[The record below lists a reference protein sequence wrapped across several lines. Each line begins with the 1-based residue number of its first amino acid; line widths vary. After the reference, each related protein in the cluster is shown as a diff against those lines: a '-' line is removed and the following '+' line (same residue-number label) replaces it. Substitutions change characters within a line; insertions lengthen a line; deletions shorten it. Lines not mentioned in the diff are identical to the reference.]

1 VSTSFA
7 RRASSWSPASLA
19 YLIAGIAAV
28 LVLFWQ
34 FGFDELADALSRADG
49 PRLLAAFAVGICIR
63 LGYAWRW
70 RLCARALGI
79 EAPLSRI
86 ITARLAGDA
95 VGTII
100 PGGKIGGDPLRIALL
115 RSPEDKA
122 TSTAASVALDR
133 VMEWIG
139 NTCCAIAGVTI
150 FALTRTGV
158 LDRTTEWMMIV
169 LLLLLAML
177 VTPLA
182 MMRAGQRPLRLLHA
196 LQLRSARLRR
206 WLELA
211 HETETSLIEF
221 FRSHPRTFTL
231 GTSASLLI
239 EALIVVEY
247 NLLLGAFGV
256 HLGWPTVMMAI
267 ITGGLARGVP
277 VPAGLGVFEAS
288 QVGLLALTSGDA
300 GLGFVVGIVFRFH
313 EVCWA
318 TIGFAV
324 LATRGGL
331 GRLRFLTSTDKA
343 AA

>member
-1 VSTSFA
+1 MSTLFA
-7 RRASSWSPASLA
+7 RRASSWSSWA
-19 YLIAGIAAV
+19 YLVAGIAAV
-28 LVLFWQ
+28 VVLFWQ

-49 PRLLAAFAVGICIR
+49 PLLMAAFGVGVCAR

-70 RLCARALGI
+70 RLCARAFGI

-86 ITARLAGDA
+86 IAARLAGDA
-95 VGTII
+95 VGIII
-100 PGGKIGGDPLRIALL
+100 PAGKIGGDPLRIALL
-115 RSPEDKA
+115 RSPQDKA

-139 NTCCAIAGVTI
+139 NTCCAMAGVTI
-150 FALTRTGV
+150 FALTRTAV
-158 LDRTTEWMMIV
+158 LDRTTEWLMFV
-169 LLLLLAML
+169 LILLLAML
-177 VTPLA
+177 ITPLG
-182 MMRAGQRPLRLLHA
+182 MMRAGLRPLGPLHA
-196 LQLRSARLRR
+196 LELRSARLRR

-221 FRSHPRTFTL
+221 FRSHPLTFTL
-231 GTSASLLI
+231 GTLVSLLI
-239 EALIVVEY
+239 EAVLVVEY
-247 NLLLGAFGV
+247 NLLLGAFGI

-277 VPAGLGVFEAS
+277 VPAGLGVLEAS
-288 QVGLLALTSGDA
+288 EVGLLALTSGDA

-318 TIGFAV
+318 TIGFAA
-324 LATRGGL
+324 LATHGGL
-331 GRLRFLTSTDKA
+331 GRLRFLVSTGKA